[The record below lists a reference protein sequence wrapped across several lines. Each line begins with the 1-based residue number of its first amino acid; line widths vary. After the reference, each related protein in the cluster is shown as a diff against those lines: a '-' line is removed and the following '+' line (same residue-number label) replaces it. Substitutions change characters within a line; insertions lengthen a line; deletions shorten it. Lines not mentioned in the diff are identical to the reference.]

1 MKILYDFRPWQ
12 AFYGRGVARYIE
24 DLFTQAIKQNSDKA
38 YILLDKEKVQPNFP
52 GEIKDMIIPC
62 FLNDFIDG
70 KFKNNEFDC
79 FINGSACSL
88 ISSPETVI
96 DEMYPVSVLKA
107 CKLKTSLLFDF
118 IPLFFQLYIPNE
130 TNKISFALQYEML
143 KKLDHIFTDSNF
155 VIAQATKYIG
165 LKKENCTC
173 LYGGADI
180 GKFTTQNSTLLY
192 TDTKRKNHIVYVSGA
207 AVQKNNEGIVK
218 AFCKAYKKGII
229 PKDSKFYIICKAS
242 PSFID
247 LIKNITE
254 SEGCKY
260 GEQVIATDYISDK
273 EMIDIISTAKSSI
286 FPSFLEGLGLPI
298 LESYAAGTPCWA
310 SGMHATKE
318 ITLPE
323 CTFNPFDE
331 NSMIKAM
338 EDIYTKPELC
348 EKSLE
353 YGRSLLK
360 KITWENA
367 AKKMLEKIDSL
378 LTNS

>member
-52 GEIKDMIIPC
+52 EEIKDMIIPC

-88 ISSPETVI
+88 TSSPETVI
-96 DEMYPVSVLKA
+96 DEMYPNSVIKTCKYKA
-107 CKLKTSLLFDF
+107 VVVHDF
-118 IPLFFQLYIPNE
+118 IPLYFQDYICSE
-130 TNKISFALQYEML
+130 KQKISFLLQYSYL
-143 KKLDHIFTDSNF
+143 KNMDYIFTNSVF
-155 VIAQATKYIG
+155 TKASIIYNLSIFE
-165 LKKENCTC
+165 KKIQNI
-173 LYGGADI
+173 YAGANVE
-180 GKFTTQNSTLLY
+180 KFTNKNSVLAY
-192 TDTKRKNHIVYVSGA
+192 NETKRKNHIVYVSGA

-218 AFCKAYKKGII
+218 AFCKAYKKGSI
-229 PKDSKFYIICKAS
+229 PKDSKFYIICKANQT
-242 PSFID
+242 FIE
-247 LIKNITE
+247 LIRNITE
-254 SEGCKY
+254 SESCKY